1 MNFKIKQ
8 IVKQYYNMISLELQE
23 NIMNKQ
29 TKWSKFVH
37 EISNH
42 FFFWCFG
49 IIYFLLFRLIF
60 ILYFNSQIN
69 EQSNWIDIYNT
80 FLMGFRFDSTVTAYF
95 ILLPFLLTL
104 ILAQFDKVNIT
115 VYFRKIFQYLFVISA
130 TIICAVTINYFGEY
144 NDQFNHFLFV
154 GLYDDQKAVFET
166 IVADFNPIV
175 NLITILSVIFISS
188 YALIYFEK
196 GKRVGT
202 YLEKINYVPYRI
214 LFITII
220 VFLFIGSIR
229 GSFGNRPAMRKWS
242 SVSRDPF
249 LNKTI
254 INPFRSLKYA
264 ISDFN
269 KINKDFGENPFGAI
283 NNNFKDDDIQTIK
296 SVIEKNSNGN
306 TIEKPNHIFIIIM
319 ESYDSWPLL
328 DKYSEFRIATNLK
341 NIGNKGVS
349 FTNFLPASASTMNS
363 FGAIITG
370 IPYTGVNISKIGS
383 INESYPSSIFNQFK
397 NLDYET
403 NFFYGGFLS
412 WQNIGNLVKNQGADN
427 LYSASDA
434 GGKTDGGVWGI
445 EDDKLF
451 KLVLNTIDENTNS
464 LNVILTTSYH
474 PPYSIDIYGMGFQ
487 YRNEQDLPPKTQTQY
502 TGAMPLKAL
511 GHIWYS
517 DKSIGD
523 FVSQAEQKYEKSLF
537 CFTGDHF
544 GRRFINFKPN
554 LMEESNVPFII
565 YGSNVKAQIN
575 TTPGSHVDIIPTLI
589 EMIAPKNYK
598 YYSFG
603 NSLLL
608 DNKNKLGIGYH
619 KIISKNNLQ
628 YFSKNS
634 DIQNFNFNTEQ
645 DSYIQKSDYR
655 DEYRKFLS
663 LAWHYTVKSDSVKN
677 N

>member
-1 MNFKIKQ
+1 MN
-8 IVKQYYNMISLELQE
+8 E
-23 NIMNKQ
+23 Q

-37 EISNH
+37 EISNQ
-42 FFFWCFG
+42 FLFWCFG
-49 IIYFLLFRLIF
+49 VLYFLLFRLIF
-60 ILYFNSQIN
+60 IFFFNEQIN
-69 EQSNWIDIYNT
+69 ESSTWIDIYKT

-95 ILLPFLLTL
+95 ILFPFLFTL
-104 ILAQFDKVNIT
+104 ILAPFNKLNVV
-115 VYFRKIFQYLFVISA
+115 VYIRRIFQYLFVISA
-130 TIICAVTINYFGEY
+130 TIICVVTINYFGEY

-154 GLYDDQKAVFET
+154 GLYDDQKAVLET
-166 IVADFNPIV
+166 ISADFNPVI
-175 NLITILSVIFISS
+175 NLLLMLTIIIISS
-188 YALIYFEK
+188 FILRYFEK
-196 GKRVGT
+196 GKRIGN
-202 YLEKINYVPYRI
+202 YLENIKFIPYRI
-214 LFITII
+214 LIVTII
-220 VFLFIGSIR
+220 IVLFIGSIR
-229 GSFGNRPAMRKWS
+229 GSFGDRPAMRKWS

-269 KINKDFGENPFGAI
+269 KINKDYGKNPFGTL
-283 NNNFKDDDIQTIK
+283 NNNVKDDSTQTIT
-296 SVIEKNSNGN
+296 SIIEKQSNGN
-306 TIEKPNHIFIIIM
+306 VVEKPNQIFLIVM

-328 DKYSEFRIATNLK
+328 DKYSEFGIATNLI
-341 NIGNKGVS
+341 NIENAGVS
-349 FTNFLPASASTMNS
+349 FINFLPASASTMNS
-363 FGAIITG
+363 FGTIITG
-370 IPYTGVNISKIGS
+370 IPYTGVNISKIGA
-383 INESYPSSIFNQFK
+383 INEPYPSSIFNQFI

-434 GGKTDGGVWGI
+434 GGKTDSGVWGI

-451 KLVLNTIDENTNS
+451 QLVLDTIDENTNS

-487 YRNEQDLPPKTQTQY
+487 HRTEKDLPPKAQTQY
-502 TGAMPLKAL
+502 AGAMPLKAL

-523 FVSQAEQKYEKSLF
+523 FVSQAEKKYAKSLF

-554 LMEESNVPFII
+554 LMEKSNVPFII
-565 YGSNVKAQIN
+565 YGYGVKSQIN
-575 TTPGSHVDIIPTLI
+575 KTPGSHVDIIPTLV

-603 NSLLL
+603 NSLLF
-608 DNKNKLGIGYH
+608 NYENKLGIGYH
-619 KIISKNNLQ
+619 KIISKNELQ

-634 DIQNFNFNTEQ
+634 GIQSFNLNTEEN
-645 DSYIQKSDYR
+645 SYILKSNYE
-655 DEYRKFLS
+655 DEYRRFLS
-663 LAWHYTVKSDSVKN
+663 MAWHYTVKGNLINSN
-677 N
+677 

>member
-1 MNFKIKQ
+1 MN
-8 IVKQYYNMISLELQE
+8 E
-23 NIMNKQ
+23 Q

-37 EISNH
+37 EISNQ
-42 FFFWCFG
+42 FLFWCFG
-49 IIYFLLFRLIF
+49 VLYFLLFRLIF
-60 ILYFNSQIN
+60 ILFFIN
-69 EQSNWIDIYNT
+69 QVNENATWIDIYKT
-80 FLMGFRFDSTVTAYF
+80 FLMGFRFDSTVTTYF
-95 ILLPFLLTL
+95 ILFPFLFTL
-104 ILAQFDKVNIT
+104 ILAPFNKLNVV
-115 VYFRKIFQYLFVISA
+115 VYIRRIFQYLFIIVS
-130 TIICAVTINYFGEY
+130 TIICVVTINYFEEY

-154 GLYDDQKAVFET
+154 GLYDDQKAVLET
-166 IVADFNPIV
+166 ILADFNPVI
-175 NLITILSVIFISS
+175 NLILMLTIILISS
-188 YALIYFEK
+188 FILRYFEK
-196 GKRVGT
+196 GKRIGN
-202 YLEKINYVPYRI
+202 YLEKIKGIPYRI
-214 LFITII
+214 LIVTII
-220 VFLFIGSIR
+220 IVLFIGSIR
-229 GSFGNRPAMRKWS
+229 GSFGDRPAMRKWS

-269 KINKDFGENPFGAI
+269 KINKDYGENPFDTL
-283 NNNFKDDDIQTIK
+283 NNNVKDDDMQTIT
-296 SVIEKNSNGN
+296 SIIEKHSRGN
-306 TIEKPNHIFIIIM
+306 TLEKPNHIFIIVM

-328 DKYSEFRIATNLK
+328 DKYSEFGIATNLK
-341 NIGNKGVS
+341 NIENKGVS

-370 IPYTGVNISKIGS
+370 IPYTGVNISKIGA

-397 NLDYET
+397 KLGYKT

-412 WQNIGNLVKNQGADN
+412 WQNIGKLVKNQGADN

-434 GGKTDGGVWGI
+434 GGKTDSGVWGI

-451 KLVLNTIDENTNS
+451 QLVLDNIDENTNS

-487 YRNEQDLPPKTQTQY
+487 YRTEKDLPPKAQTQY
-502 TGAMPLKAL
+502 AGAMPLKAL

-523 FVSQAEQKYEKSLF
+523 FVSQAEIKYSNSLY

-544 GRRFINFKPN
+544 GRRFINYKPN
-554 LMEESNVPFII
+554 LLEKSNVPFII
-565 YGSNVKAQIN
+565 YGSDVKNQIN
-575 TTPGSHVDIIPTLI
+575 TTPGSHVDIIPTLV

-603 NSLLL
+603 NSLLF
-608 DNKNKLGIGYH
+608 NSENKLGIGYH
-619 KIISKNNLQ
+619 KIISKNELQ

-634 DIQNFNFNTEQ
+634 DVQNFNFSSEEN
-645 DSYIQKSDYR
+645 SYILKSDYEN
-655 DEYRKFLS
+655 EYRRFLS
-663 LAWHYTVKSDSVKN
+663 LAWHYTVKGDSIN
-677 N
+677 NN